1 MKRTPILLALSVLV
15 PVSAARA
22 AWTVDK
28 ERGSIHDGPIEIG
41 IEPDPLHE
49 GGIVLKKVWQAPK
62 GDWSLDSLP
71 RVEADTGLR
80 PTAIEG
86 SFAAWHYGLRSFALP
101 DTVRSIG
108 RAAFYSCENAT
119 NALALPSQLEELGRA
134 AFMGCKNLRGDV
146 AIPAGVRVVGMEAFY
161 GCAGLTGLSF
171 APGSRLERIDT
182 LAFKR
187 CSGIRGTV
195 DFSPCEALERI
206 DPEAFIGCTP
216 ERAVFGEPFRR
227 RVLQSRRR
235 LARRRLRSNRKRSRR
250 NLPIRSPPNSQP

>member
-41 IEPDPLHE
+41 VEPDPLHE

-134 AFMGCKNLRGDV
+134 AFMGCRNLRGDV
-146 AIPAGVRVVGMEAFY
+146 AIPMLDGENDDDEDCEFYFGVQ
-161 GCAGLTGLSF
+161 
-171 APGSRLERIDT
+171 
-182 LAFKR
+182 
-187 CSGIRGTV
+187 
-195 DFSPCEALERI
+195 
-206 DPEAFIGCTP
+206 
-216 ERAVFGEPFRR
+216 
-227 RVLQSRRR
+227 LQY
-235 LARRRLRSNRKRSRR
+235 
-250 NLPIRSPPNSQP
+250 